1 MLHLLVLNS
10 THAAISLSPS
20 IFSYDD
26 LDALRSMDHE
36 EFQECVNATNM
47 KAGHAATLRLALALK
62 EEYTS
67 LEASTNSSE
76 VQSFLESCKLGEYCE
91 LFIRQG

>member
-47 KAGHAATLRLALALK
+47 KAGHGHLASGSGSQRRIYFAGG
-62 EEYTS
+62 
-67 LEASTNSSE
+67 
-76 VQSFLESCKLGEYCE
+76 FDKLFGIAV
-91 LFIRQG
+91 LS